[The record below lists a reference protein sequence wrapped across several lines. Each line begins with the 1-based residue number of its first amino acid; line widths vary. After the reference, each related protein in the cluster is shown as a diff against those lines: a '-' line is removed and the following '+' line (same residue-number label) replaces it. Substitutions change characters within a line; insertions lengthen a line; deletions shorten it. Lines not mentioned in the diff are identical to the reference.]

1 MRGSGPRALSLVVA
15 LSLCATGP
23 LFAAPLRAATS
34 RAFLVIGAD
43 RVLGLPFFSPNAIP
57 ALSGAYELEQ
67 ASQNASPGLAPNAP
81 TLKLW
86 YTRET
91 VVLDSAWKSF
101 DLGEGRAYIL
111 SDGDKEVL
119 ALRADR
125 YTLFFKPDKATGA
138 PTLDDE
144 RTKSFIKAF
153 SRKFL
158 SFFENAASDAEL
170 SFPAFV
176 DY

>member
-1 MRGSGPRALSLVVA
+1 MRKAKPLALSFVVV

-23 LFAAPLRAATS
+23 CFAAPLRALLS
-34 RAFLVIGAD
+34 QGAD
-43 RVLGLPFFSPNAIP
+43 RVKGLPFFSPNAIES
-57 ALSGAYELEQ
+57 LSGAYELGHA
-67 ASQNASPGLAPNAP
+67 ASQSASIGGASPAVPRLAV
-81 TLKLW
+81 W

-101 DLGEGRAYIL
+101 DLGEGRAYVL
-111 SDGDKEVL
+111 PESGGEVL
-119 ALRADR
+119 ALRGGL
-125 YTLFFKPDKATGA
+125 YTLFFKPDATTGA
-138 PTLDDE
+138 PLLDDE
-144 RTKSFIKAF
+144 KTKSFIKAF

>member
-1 MRGSGPRALSLVVA
+1 MRGSRPLALSLVVA
-15 LSLCATGP
+15 LALCATGVC
-23 LFAAPLRAATS
+23 FAAPISATTS

-43 RVLGLPFFSPNAIP
+43 RVLGLPFFSPNAIQ
-57 ALSGAYELEQ
+57 ALTGAY
-67 ASQNASPGLAPNAP
+67 ALAPNSP
-81 TLKLW
+81 TLTLW
-86 YTRET
+86 YTREA
-91 VVLDSAWKSF
+91 VVLDSTWKSF
-101 DLGEGRAYIL
+101 DLGEGRAYVL
-111 SDGDKEVL
+111 PESGGEVL

-125 YTLFFKPDKATGA
+125 YTLFFEPDTAAGA
-138 PTLDDE
+138 AGLDDE
-144 RTKSFIKAF
+144 RTKAFIRAF